1 MKVIPE
7 NSVGVLDTVVELISG
22 NLIPCV
28 DDFDGISSTESS
40 SWYSGRSSEPS
51 VGKLSEVDESVPGFV
66 VVVTLDSGSFAA
78 VSVVSITGATLAV
91 VDSLISDFSVKINDG
106 VVKSVIEGSV
116 VELDWVTLESVT
128 IEVSVKKN
136 FGVVESVIEG
146 LVVELDCVTLE
157 SIPSELSVN
166 KVGVVE
172 SVTPLVDK
180 FTLTVLDSFTFE
192 LSVKTNFGVVGSKVT
207 KGTLAVLSSGKNK
220 LGVVPVESVT
230 EGSVVVELDCC
241 VTLESITFELSVNK
255 FAVVESVTGGLVLDS
270 LISELSVKFNF
281 GVVGSV
287 SKGSVDNFSVSVV
300 GTGPSLVELDSVP
313 EVVVGDI
320 IDSVVVEDDMSLDFS
335 VEIDSIVSESSFATV
350 VDLIVVDSADTGIAL
365 GEVDLSEEDDMDIL
379 VDLEVTVET
388 VVKDEGSGSS
398 WYSGKS
404 PKISLASYGT
414 SISVSEGWHIK
425 PSPVNPSRQ
434 EHWKLPK
441 VFVHSA

>member
-40 SWYSGRSSEPS
+40 SSEPS
-51 VGKLSEVDESVPGFV
+51 VGKFSEVDESVPGFV
-66 VVVTLDSGSFAA
+66 VVVTLESGSFAA

-172 SVTPLVDK
+172 SVTPV
-180 FTLTVLDSFTFE
+180 LTVLDSFTFE
-192 LSVKTNFGVVGSKVT
+192 LSVKTNFGVVT

-300 GTGPSLVELDSVP
+300 GTGPSLVELDSAVP

>member
-1 MKVIPE
+1 M
-7 NSVGVLDTVVELISG
+7 
-22 NLIPCV
+22 
-28 DDFDGISSTESS
+28 
-40 SWYSGRSSEPS
+40 
-51 VGKLSEVDESVPGFV
+51 
-66 VVVTLDSGSFAA
+66 
-78 VSVVSITGATLAV
+78 
-91 VDSLISDFSVKINDG
+91 
-106 VVKSVIEGSV
+106 
-116 VELDWVTLESVT
+116 
-128 IEVSVKKN
+128 
-136 FGVVESVIEG
+136 
-146 LVVELDCVTLE
+146 
-157 SIPSELSVN
+157 
-166 KVGVVE
+166 
-172 SVTPLVDK
+172 
-180 FTLTVLDSFTFE
+180 
-192 LSVKTNFGVVGSKVT
+192 
-207 KGTLAVLSSGKNK
+207 
-220 LGVVPVESVT
+220 PVESVT

-255 FAVVESVTGGLVLDS
+255 FAVVESVTGGPVVVDKV
-270 LISELSVKFNF
+270 LISELSVKINF

-287 SKGSVDNFSVSVV
+287 DNFS
-300 GTGPSLVELDSVP
+300 GPSLVELDSVP

-320 IDSVVVEDDMSLDFS
+320 IDSVVVVVEDDDMSLAFS

-404 PKISLASYGT
+404 PKISLSSYGT
-414 SISVSEGWHIK
+414 SFSSEGWHIK

>member
-1 MKVIPE
+1 M
-7 NSVGVLDTVVELISG
+7 
-22 NLIPCV
+22 
-28 DDFDGISSTESS
+28 
-40 SWYSGRSSEPS
+40 
-51 VGKLSEVDESVPGFV
+51 
-66 VVVTLDSGSFAA
+66 
-78 VSVVSITGATLAV
+78 
-91 VDSLISDFSVKINDG
+91 
-106 VVKSVIEGSV
+106 
-116 VELDWVTLESVT
+116 
-128 IEVSVKKN
+128 
-136 FGVVESVIEG
+136 
-146 LVVELDCVTLE
+146 
-157 SIPSELSVN
+157 
-166 KVGVVE
+166 
-172 SVTPLVDK
+172 
-180 FTLTVLDSFTFE
+180 
-192 LSVKTNFGVVGSKVT
+192 
-207 KGTLAVLSSGKNK
+207 
-220 LGVVPVESVT
+220 PVESVT

-255 FAVVESVTGGLVLDS
+255 FAVVESVTGGPVVVDKV
-270 LISELSVKFNF
+270 LISELSVKINF

-287 SKGSVDNFSVSVV
+287 DNFSVTVV
-300 GTGPSLVELDSVP
+300 ETGPSLVELDSVP

-320 IDSVVVEDDMSLDFS
+320 IDSVVVVVEDDDMSLAFS

-398 WYSGKS
+398 WYSGRSAYSGKS

-414 SISVSEGWHIK
+414 SVSSEGWHIK